1 MDSCGPSSALTQLN
15 KHAQRDQT
23 LQNEFVRPAPGQ
35 NANAFQRPRVDH
47 ALNSEFERFQQD
59 SFQPLNMDMQQFQH
73 QNLQN
78 QNLQNQHQ
86 NHQLQNLRNHQLQ
99 SHQPQSHQNLQLQN
113 QLQNHQSQ
121 NFQGQN
127 QLQQPNTFAQ
137 QFLAQ
142 NQSQK
147 SGWVDDFHA
156 LSLRDRPSWNRQ
168 FMQKTPLTF
177 THAPVYTNKDTDMEV
192 EDLGAQFDEVER
204 ELAQLEQNGA
214 QKEEVQNEAVQADAV
229 RADDDKERFAEAA
242 RQVQRLMLEQGGLR
256 LDETSEKFAQ
266 LNFLKLMALI
276 SERQVEISPDGE
288 SLVRSNPERAPEP
301 DYHVPPRDAE
311 TLRAQNVRGGT
322 ETVRE
327 SESSSVRAHLPD
339 PLAHVRDGALALDLT
354 PLQAARIISGG
365 QVRPA
370 DWTEDESWT
379 AETPRQQ
386 QTPRP
391 QRAPLLDHAAQEAYD
406 DYRNDD
412 DFH

>member
-1 MDSCGPSSALTQLN
+1 
-15 KHAQRDQT
+15 
-23 LQNEFVRPAPGQ
+23 
-35 NANAFQRPRVDH
+35 
-47 ALNSEFERFQQD
+47 
-59 SFQPLNMDMQQFQH
+59 
-73 QNLQN
+73 
-78 QNLQNQHQ
+78 
-86 NHQLQNLRNHQLQ
+86 
-99 SHQPQSHQNLQLQN
+99 
-113 QLQNHQSQ
+113 
-121 NFQGQN
+121 
-127 QLQQPNTFAQ
+127 
-137 QFLAQ
+137 
-142 NQSQK
+142 
-147 SGWVDDFHA
+147 
-156 LSLRDRPSWNRQ
+156 
-168 FMQKTPLTF
+168 MQKTPLTF

-242 RQVQRLMLEQGGLR
+242 RQVQRLM